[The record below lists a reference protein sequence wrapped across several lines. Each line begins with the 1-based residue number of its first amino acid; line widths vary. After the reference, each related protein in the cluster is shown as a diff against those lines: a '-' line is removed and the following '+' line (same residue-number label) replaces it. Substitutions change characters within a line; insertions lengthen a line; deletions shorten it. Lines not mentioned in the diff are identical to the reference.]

1 MAKMVGM
8 NVVIKEGWTKK
19 VIALL
24 SENLTEEEY
33 KAALN
38 QLLWQRQ
45 NGYSA
50 NSTGSPQNVMCG
62 NCCDICAAFYCAN
75 CVTRCCCGGWGRW
88 PTG

>member
-8 NVVIKEGWTKK
+8 NVVVKEGWTKK

-38 QLLWQRQ
+38 PKAW
-45 NGYSA
+45 
-50 NSTGSPQNVMCG
+50 
-62 NCCDICAAFYCAN
+62 
-75 CVTRCCCGGWGRW
+75 
-88 PTG
+88 